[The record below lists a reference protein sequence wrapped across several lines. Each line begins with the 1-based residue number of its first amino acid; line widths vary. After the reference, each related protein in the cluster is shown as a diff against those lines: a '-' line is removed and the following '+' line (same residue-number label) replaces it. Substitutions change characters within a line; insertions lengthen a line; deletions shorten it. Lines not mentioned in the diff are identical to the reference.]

1 MWRRA
6 CAAWICGPLT
16 TADSIEPTLR
26 YLMKHLRSAIGVASF
41 VDGVALTIAASKAK
55 PGGAL
60 VLVTDDLI

>member
-1 MWRRA
+1 
-6 CAAWICGPLT
+6 
-16 TADSIEPTLR
+16 
-26 YLMKHLRSAIGVASF
+26 MKHLRSAIGVASF